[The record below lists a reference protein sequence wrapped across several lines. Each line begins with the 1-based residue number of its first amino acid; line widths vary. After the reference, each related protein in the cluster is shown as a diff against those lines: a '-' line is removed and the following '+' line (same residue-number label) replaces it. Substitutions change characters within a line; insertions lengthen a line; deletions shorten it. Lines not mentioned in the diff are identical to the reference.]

1 MTKIA
6 ANSSILRQRIQRF
19 LYAPHNAGRFQVAQ
33 IVEQLSK
40 AGVVYLFGGAIRDFA
55 LDGIRYFNSDLDFV
69 VECQADQLATIM
81 NQIKESHPV
90 YTNKFGG
97 YRVKCDK
104 WWLDI
109 WPLEETWA
117 FKQNKVEFTGPK
129 ALLNTTI
136 TNWDAALFDLSKQK
150 LLLPEHYFDDLTQG
164 ILTLNLSQNPNPQGA
179 LLRLLRCL
187 ISKPVKWIDHD
198 LFEYLSTCLSA
209 SQIAQLRQYE
219 KVQYSSCY
227 LAQISNELIQLQLSQ
242 PCSASGL
249 ITNLLYQLNLELDYH
264 D

>member
-6 ANSSILRQRIQRF
+6 TSSSILRQRIQRF
-19 LYAPHNAGRFQVAQ
+19 LYAPHNAGRLQVAQ
-33 IVEQLSK
+33 LVEQLSH
-40 AGVVYLFGGAIRDFA
+40 GGPVYLFGGAIRDFA

-69 VECQADQLATIM
+69 VHCPAPELAKIM
-81 NQIKESHPV
+81 RDIKQSHPV
-90 YTNKFGG
+90 HTNKFGG

-117 FKQNKVEFTGPK
+117 FKQNWVKLTQPQ
-129 ALLNTTI
+129 ALLKTTI
-136 TNWDAALFDLSKQK
+136 TNWDAALFDLSNQK
-150 LLLPEHYFDDLTQG
+150 LLLAPHYFDDLNQG
-164 ILTLNLSQNPNPQGA
+164 ILKLNLSQNPNPQGT

-187 ISKPVKWIDHD
+187 ISKPVTWLDTH
-198 LFEYLSTCLSA
+198 LFEYLSTCLSPP
-209 SQIAQLRQYE
+209 QIAQLRQYE

-227 LAQISNELIQLQLSQ
+227 LAQISDELIQLQLSQ
-242 PCSASGL
+242 PISASGL
-249 ITNLLYQLNLELDYH
+249 IANRLYQLNLELDYH